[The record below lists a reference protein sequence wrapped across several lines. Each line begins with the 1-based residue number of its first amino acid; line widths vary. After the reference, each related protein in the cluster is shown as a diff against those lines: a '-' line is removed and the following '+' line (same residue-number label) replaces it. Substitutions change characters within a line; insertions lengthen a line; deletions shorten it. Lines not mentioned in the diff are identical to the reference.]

1 MKITFLPHALE
12 QMEERGISEEQA
24 RATLEEPDTGGT
36 ANYGRLYAQKLFGN
50 RRIRVIYN
58 QGTDEAIVVSVM
70 LRRREGDG
78 A

>member
-36 ANYGRLYAQKLFGN
+36 ANYGRLSAQ
-50 RRIRVIYN
+50 
-58 QGTDEAIVVSVM
+58 
-70 LRRREGDG
+70 
-78 A
+78 